1 MSIFRST
8 FPSHVK
14 DQLRTRQNAMLERT
28 SQNLSYLNSRN
39 AWIRMSS
46 SVNVDGKNDLAKKYI
61 LQGGTLNSDGTKKT
75 GLGDFS
81 NAYSNKSLN
90 GKSYRFG
97 IRPMP
102 GIVSVDIKSKSA
114 YGSLRE
120 AVVNFQCWDIQQL
133 EDLEVLYMRPGYTVL
148 LEWGW
153 TPYLTSDQKHYN
165 PTFNDYYDIIN
176 KPQTNRTELFKDL
189 FDKSKKYE
197 GNYDAMFG
205 YVKNYQWSAR
215 MDGGYDCQTTIITT
229 GEIIESLKI
238 NYLRPSKPTT
248 TNDGLLNAE
257 FKAGTASTEW
267 IKAYEKNI
275 LAGMWAELY
284 YRMKESIGN
293 WNYAGYKTGGNSSYL
308 SSNTDDTN
316 GLSSANGIQI
326 YILLS
331 EVFMLLNKYI
341 IAKSQ
346 TDSQALVE
354 LSTKY
359 RDPDT
364 RVEEDLLCIAHP
376 LQLSVDPGVCLIK
389 NPLWGD
395 GTIIETVKTIPNNDP
410 DYQIAKD
417 AFELIKKGYNGDFF
431 DGGTNETALEQGV
444 AKISS
449 ATVFSA
455 VEEFIKADG
464 EYTSLQDVLQG
475 ELGNMDGGTARN
487 IATSLKKIGWG
498 VKITYDGNTE
508 IDVNSIT
515 LTPPQNYSSTSVA
528 SAEVVIEKKSESALA
543 NLGYMSNLSQEF
555 FVDGKPYSELG
566 TIKNIYVNIDY
577 LYLKA
582 LNASLESSDDKGKNE
597 INLYKYVK
605 TLMSDIQTA
614 TGNVSSFEIH
624 VDPIDNNVARVI
636 DVNYTEKTKANYY
649 QLFKLNTHELS
660 STVRSYSLQ
669 SQIFP
674 NQSSIIAIGSQ
685 AKGGQLGM
693 QSNTMIDFNRNLT
706 DRIIVAKVDGIDSN
720 LSVTGSSATVTNG
733 LSQIINAYSYK
744 STPLDPNTNPS
755 YDDEISAAKN
765 GLRDTI
771 VYFQSITKSPG
782 SNRNLIPTKFSCE
795 IDGIGGLVI
804 GHMFKLP
811 DDIMPKGYRGE
822 GVGSKL
828 GNAVTGI
835 SHTISK
841 GDWVTRIDSLN
852 IVLEDPQSSVKM
864 SDLDLQSIITTGDI
878 SETTK
883 KAIANNDNVGILPPA
898 RGGNKDAMI
907 QATKAAF
914 GNSNGVE
921 GMCAYYTYNIARD
934 YIAAAQGKP
943 TRGVVE
949 ASGGNA
955 GTEDY
960 RKRLEALG
968 YKKTF
973 LGNISRS
980 ELETLVN
987 GADWGYGD
995 IINYRSITKPC
1006 PTEPG
1011 DFNNC
1016 HKNKCNSSYCYG
1028 HTQIFTNGVQPNGG
1042 GIRFTSSVPKNYST
1056 SLIYRGAGPWETY
1069 VFRAPV

>member
-1 MSIFRST
+1 
-8 FPSHVK
+8 
-14 DQLRTRQNAMLERT
+14 MLERT

-75 GLGDFS
+75 GLGDFN
-81 NAYSNKSLN
+81 NAYSNTSSN
-90 GKSYRFG
+90 GKPYRFG

-102 GIVSVDIKSKSA
+102 GITSVDIKSKTA

-120 AVVNFQCWDIQQL
+120 AIVSFQCWDIQQL

-153 TPYLTSDQKHYN
+153 TPYLTSDKKYYN

-189 FDKSKKYE
+189 FDRSKKYE

-238 NYLRPSKPTT
+238 NYLRPDKVETV
-248 TNDGLLNAE
+248 DQGLLNSE
-257 FKAGTASTEW
+257 FKAGTSSTEW

-293 WNYAGYKTGGNSSYL
+293 WNYAGYKTGDNSSYL
-308 SSNTDDTN
+308 SSNSDDTN

-346 TDSQALVE
+346 TDNQVLVE

-364 RVEEDLLCIAHP
+364 RVEEDLLCVAHP

-389 NPLWGD
+389 NQLWGD
-395 GTIIETVKTIPNNDP
+395 GTVIDSVKTVPNNDP
-410 DYQIAKD
+410 NYQKAKD
-417 AFELIKKGYNGDFF
+417 AFELIKKGWEGGYI
-431 DGGTNETALEQGV
+431 DGTDETALEQGF
-444 AKISS
+444 ALITS
-449 ATVFSA
+449 AEIFSA
-455 VEEFIKADG
+455 VETLIQEDG
-464 EYTSLQDVLQG
+464 SSDYKSLQDILRG
-475 ELGNMDGGTARN
+475 ELYIKDADTMKN
-487 IATSLKKIGWG
+487 IEISLKKIQWG
-498 VKITYDGNTE
+498 VQWKYPGIIE
-508 IDVNSIT
+508 IDYSSVDPDTII
-515 LTPPQNYSSTSVA
+515 LTPPTNYNPTAIASSEA
-528 SAEVVIEKKSESALA
+528 IIEKKSASALA
-543 NLGYMSNLSQEF
+543 NLGYMANLSAEF
-555 FVDGKPYSELG
+555 FVDGNPYSELG
-566 TIKNIYVNIDY
+566 IVKNIYVNVDY

-597 INLYKYVK
+597 INLYNYVK
-605 TLMSDIQTA
+605 TLMSDIQSA
-614 TGNVSSFEIH
+614 IGNVNSFEIH

-636 DVNYTEKTKANYY
+636 DVNYTEQKKANYY

-660 STVRSYSLQ
+660 SIVRSYSLQ

-685 AKGGQLGM
+685 VKGGQLGM

-706 DRIIVAKVDGIDSN
+706 DRIIVAKVDGINSK
-720 LSVTGSSATVTNG
+720 LSATGSNATVTNG
-733 LSQIINAYSYK
+733 LAQIINAYSYK
-744 STPLDPNTNPS
+744 ATPLDPTTNPS
-755 YDDEISAAKN
+755 YDDEISTAKN

-795 IDGIGGLVI
+795 IDGIGGLII
-804 GHMFKLP
+804 GNMFRLP
-811 DDIMPKGYRGE
+811 DHLLPKGYRGE

-841 GDWVTRIDSLN
+841 GDWVTRIESLN

-864 SDLDLQSIITTGDI
+864 SDLDLTSIITTGDV
-878 SETTK
+878 SDATK
-883 KAIANNDNVGILPPA
+883 KAIENNDNVGVLPPA

-907 QATKAAF
+907 QATNAVF
-914 GNSNGVE
+914 GNSNGASGE
-921 GMCAYYTYNIARD
+921 CAYYTYNIARD

-943 TRGVVE
+943 TKGNVE
-949 ASGGNA
+949 GSGGNA
-955 GTEDY
+955 GTKAY
-960 RKRLEALG
+960 RNKLEALG

-973 LGNISRS
+973 LGSISRT
-980 ELETLVN
+980 ELETLIN
-987 GADWGYGD
+987 SPDWGYGD
-995 IINYRSITKPC
+995 IINYRSINKPV
-1006 PTEPG
+1006 PSAPG
-1011 DFNNC
+1011 VFNNC
-1016 HKNKCNSSYCYG
+1016 FHNSANSSFCYG
-1028 HTQIFTNGVQPNGG
+1028 HTQIFTNGVQPRGG
-1042 GIRFTSSVPKNYST
+1042 GIRFTSSVPANYST
-1056 SLIYRGAGPWETY
+1056 SLVYKGAGPWETY